1 MKCSLRPLSV
11 VAALTLLAS
20 CSRESRDPVRETV
33 NRVAAAAESRDAGA
47 VAGYLSAG
55 FRDAEG
61 GGKADAS
68 DLLRRTLAAYE
79 SISLTLSD
87 VTIESGPRAARA
99 TFRVGMSGKPR
110 AVSGLEGLLPRTSA
124 WRFELRL
131 ELEKGSWKITWASWR
146 RLGESG

>member
-1 MKCSLRPLSV
+1 VFKRLI
-11 VAALTLLAS
+11 VAVAVTLLTS
-20 CSRESRDPVRETV
+20 CGREARDPVRETV

-47 VAGYLSAG
+47 VAGCLSAG
-55 FRDAEG
+55 FRDADG
-61 GGKADAS
+61 GGKADAA

-79 SISLTLSD
+79 SISLTLTD
-87 VTIESGPRAARA
+87 VAIERGLEAARA

-110 AVSGLEGLLPRTSA
+110 AVSGLEGLLPRTSR

-146 RLGESG
+146 RLEEVR